1 VLRVAAQGGS
11 ATVFPLDPYPKVIIT
26 AALTGML
33 PTRAQTPHVPLT
45 EGEIVADAL
54 ACRAAGAAIV
64 HLHVRDEE
72 GMPDYRA
79 QRYGRIIRAIRAESD
94 LLICASTSAR
104 VYQEYEQRAEVLC
117 LDGVEKPDLASLTAG
132 SFNFPTQAS
141 VNSPET
147 IFRLAEM
154 MIARGIKPEIE
165 VFDAGMLNYAKYLDR
180 KLGLAKPLCFT
191 LLLGSLGGIPG
202 RLGDLSYLVHD
213 LPDACFW
220 SATGIG
226 SFQLPINMAAL
237 VEGGGVRVGLEDNI
251 YYDHDRRDLATNRRL
266 VERIVRIATELQRRV
281 ATPDEARI
289 MLGLPVTTARRLTG
303 SWRVTVDA

>member
-1 VLRVAAQGGS
+1 M
-11 ATVFPLDPYPKVIIT
+11 TYPLDQYPKVIIN

-45 EGEIVADAL
+45 EEEIVADAL

-64 HLHVRDEE
+64 HLHVRDED
-72 GMPDYRA
+72 GKPDYRA
-79 QRYGRIIRAIRAESD
+79 ERYGRIIRAIRAESD

-104 VYQEYEQRAEVLC
+104 VHQEYEKRAEVLF
-117 LDGVEKPDLASLTAG
+117 LSGVEKPDLASLTAG

-147 IFRLAEM
+147 IFRLAETM
-154 MIARGIKPEIE
+154 VARGIKPEIE

-180 KLGLAKPLCFT
+180 KLTLPKPLYFS

-202 RLGDLSYLVHD
+202 RPGDLAYLVQD
-213 LPDACFW
+213 LPDACVW

-226 SFQLPINMAAL
+226 SFQLPINAAAL
-237 VEGGGVRVGLEDNI
+237 VQGGGVRVGLEDNI
-251 YYDHDRRDLATNRRL
+251 YYDYDRRDLATNQRL
-266 VERIVRIATELQRRV
+266 VERIVRIATELQRGV
-281 ATPDEARI
+281 ATPDEARV
-289 MLGLPVTTARRLTG
+289 MLGLPAP
-303 SWRVTVDA
+303 TV

>member
-1 VLRVAAQGGS
+1 M
-11 ATVFPLDPYPKVIIT
+11 TFPLDPYPEVIIT

-45 EGEIVADAL
+45 ETEIIADAL

-64 HLHVRDEE
+64 HLHVRDED
-72 GMPDYRA
+72 GKPDYRA
-79 QRYGRIIRAIRAESD
+79 DRYGRIIRAIRAETD

-104 VYQEYEQRAEVLC
+104 VYQEYEKRAEVLY
-117 LDGVEKPDLASLTAG
+117 LDGVERPDLASLTAG

-147 IFRLAEM
+147 IFRLAET
-154 MIARGIKPEIE
+154 MIAQGIKPEIE

-180 KLGLAKPLCFT
+180 KLNLPKPLYFT

-202 RLGDLSYLVHD
+202 RPGDLSYLTRD
-213 LPDACFW
+213 LPDGCVW

-226 SFQLPINMAAL
+226 SFQLPVNIAAL
-237 VEGGGVRVGLEDNI
+237 LEGGGVRVGLEDNI
-251 YYDHDRRDLATNRRL
+251 YYDHDRHDLATNRRL
-266 VERIVRIATELQRRV
+266 VERVVRIATELQRRV

-289 MLGLPVTTARRLTG
+289 MLGLPAEPG
-303 SWRVTVDA
+303 CA

>member
-1 VLRVAAQGGS
+1 M
-11 ATVFPLDPYPKVIIT
+11 FPLDPYPKVIIT

-45 EGEIVADAL
+45 ETEIVADAL

-64 HLHVRDEE
+64 HVHIRDED
-72 GMPDYRA
+72 GRPDYRA
-79 QRYGRIIRAIRAESD
+79 ERFGRVIRAIRAKSD

-104 VYQEYEQRAEVLC
+104 EHQEYARRAEVLQ
-117 LDGVEKPDLASLTAG
+117 LVGAEKPDLASLTTG

-141 VNSPET
+141 VNPPET
-147 IFRLAEM
+147 VFRLAET

-165 VFDAGMLNYAKYLDR
+165 IFDAGMLNYAKYLDS
-180 KLGLAKPLCFT
+180 KLGLPKPLHFI

-202 RLGDLSYLVHD
+202 RPGDLSYLVRD
-213 LPDACFW
+213 LPDACVW

-226 SFQLPINMAAL
+226 RFQLPVNVAAL

-251 YYDHDRRDLATNRRL
+251 YYDHDRLDLATNRRL
-266 VERIVRIATELQRRV
+266 VARIVRLATELQRGV
-281 ATPDEARI
+281 ATPAEARV
-289 MLGLPVTTARRLTG
+289 MLGLPVAK
-303 SWRVTVDA
+303 A

>member
-1 VLRVAAQGGS
+1 M
-11 ATVFPLDPYPKVIIT
+11 FPLRLHPNVIIT

-45 EGEIVADAL
+45 EAEIVADAL

-64 HLHVRDEE
+64 HLHIRDED
-72 GMPDYRA
+72 GRPDYRA
-79 QRYGRIIRAIRAESD
+79 ERYGRIIRAIRAESD

-104 VYQEYEQRAEVLC
+104 AHQEYEKRAEVLY
-117 LDGVEKPDLASLTAG
+117 LDGAEKPDLASLTAG
-132 SFNFPTQAS
+132 SFNFPRQAS

-147 IFRLAEM
+147 IFRLAET

-180 KLGLAKPLCFT
+180 KLSLPKPLYFS

-202 RLGDLSYLVHD
+202 RPGDLSYLLQD
-213 LPDACFW
+213 LPDEGVW

-226 SFQLPINMAAL
+226 SFQLSINVAAL

-266 VERIVRIATELQRRV
+266 VERIVRIATELQRGV
-281 ATPDEARI
+281 ATPDEARV
-289 MLGLPVTTARRLTG
+289 MLGLPVTTA
-303 SWRVTVDA
+303 

>member
-1 VLRVAAQGGS
+1 MM
-11 ATVFPLDPYPKVIIT
+11 FPLDPYPAVIVT

-45 EGEIVADAL
+45 EAEIVADAL
-54 ACRAAGAAIV
+54 ACRDAGAAIV
-64 HLHVRDEE
+64 HLHIRDDD
-72 GMPDYRA
+72 GRPDYRA
-79 QRYGRIIRAIRAESD
+79 ERYGRIIRAIRAESD
-94 LLICASTSAR
+94 LVICVSTSAR
-104 VYQEYEQRAEVLC
+104 VHQEFEKRAEVLH

-141 VNSPET
+141 VNPPET
-147 IFRLAEM
+147 IFRLAETM
-154 MIARGIKPEIE
+154 NARGIKPEIE

-180 KLGLAKPLCFT
+180 KLSLPKPLCFS

-202 RLGDLSYLVHD
+202 RPGDLSYLVQD
-213 LPDACFW
+213 LPDACVW

-226 SFQLPINMAAL
+226 RFQLPINVAAL

-266 VERIVRIATELQRRV
+266 VERIVRVATELQRGV
-281 ATPDEARI
+281 ATPDEARV
-289 MLGLPVTTARRLTG
+289 MLGLPVTTA
-303 SWRVTVDA
+303 